1 MLNLPNRFIFSLP
14 VSFSFRSDTWES
26 ACKTLESY
34 LITRGLRLWVPLTVN
49 PKFKDPQ
56 HTTWFT
62 LYLKLGL
69 SATPRV
75 WTREESYQAL
85 GLHTARYY
93 DVVWVLFGTRKAGDA
108 TDPQNCPKVF
118 VEDVTGGVPGLDCN
132 LPSNVNNLNDPAAFL
147 AKVAKTPR
155 NVQLAVFKG
164 IYWPMQLRSGDKLPP
179 PSSSSSSS
187 SFPLPPPDSGSDAD
201 SDLSDADSDFS
212 DADTDDDPFSSSSSS
227 SSSSSDSSS
236 SDDDDDD
243 GDGDGD
249 ELPDAPPPSS
259 SSSDD
264 PFTLITTTLA
274 ANDPALGLR
283 VLLHLFKLS
292 AVLVLLLASPES
304 LKVVLSLILS
314 SSAYQTSKHLYT
326 VAKNKRRQL
335 WVKIPLMGSDTKLGR
350 VRTDKLPW
358 DGILQGLGCGDVH
371 EAAKRCVLSRDPSG
385 AATRAG
391 RRRATGASG
400 MGAKLRGGGARRLGA
415 STGDQRQGKPGGAG
429 GESGRGYVLMYPLLR
444 CNII

>member
-1 MLNLPNRFIFSLP
+1 MTLLDKELTKAEQGMWWTITAPLAFTKATTDYYSLREKYPKLFSEAKWSRPDTYTSMGFTVAFFKQAQWVYLGAEIDEP
-14 VSFSFRSDTWES
+14 EFECPKSYYAASIGGIEGLDFNVPTGILSRSAGDLLQSRIART
-26 ACKTLESY
+26 
-34 LITRGLRLWVPLTVN
+34 
-49 PKFKDPQ
+49 PKNMNAKYFK
-56 HTTWFT
+56 
-62 LYLKLGL
+62 GL
-69 SATPRV
+69 SFPL
-75 WTREESYQAL
+75 E
-85 GLHTARYY
+85 
-93 DVVWVLFGTRKAGDA
+93 
-108 TDPQNCPKVF
+108 
-118 VEDVTGGVPGLDCN
+118 
-132 LPSNVNNLNDPAAFL
+132 
-147 AKVAKTPR
+147 
-155 NVQLAVFKG
+155 
-164 IYWPMQLRSGDKLPP
+164 LRSGTKRKSL
-179 PSSSSSSS
+179 PSSAS
-187 SFPLPPPDSGSDAD
+187 L
-201 SDLSDADSDFS
+201 
-212 DADTDDDPFSSSSSS
+212 SSSSSS

-236 SDDDDDD
+236 SSSDSDSDYGPDPDSDSDGYFSDGYFSDAASSSSSSSSSSSDDDDD